1 MSGCGSE
8 ETPTIPT
15 LDDIIEERLQSELI
29 INPQHIKRPLRE
41 LTTISPAPKEITAIA
56 PIPEYN
62 KEITLNEVIDEFNTK
77 NNNIIDTFGK
87 LETLIVSMPENQY
100 IDNVDKLAN
109 VLYNVVLDDERVF
122 KTIEEAKTFL
132 DKVRNKNNRRNRK
145 KWLLPK
151 RFYKIVKERKQI
163 KEITPMLSRD
173 IKPNT
178 ITRYI
183 YNF

>member
-1 MSGCGSE
+1 
-8 ETPTIPT
+8 
-15 LDDIIEERLQSELI
+15 
-29 INPQHIKRPLRE
+29 
-41 LTTISPAPKEITAIA
+41 
-56 PIPEYN
+56 
-62 KEITLNEVIDEFNTK
+62 
-77 NNNIIDTFGK
+77 
-87 LETLIVSMPENQY
+87 MPENQY

-178 ITRYI
+178 TTRYGFTPSVNRSYI

>member
-1 MSGCGSE
+1 MTECGDTKTS
-8 ETPTIPT
+8 TIPT
-15 LDDIIEERLQSELI
+15 LDDIVEERLKNELI
-29 INPQHIKRPLRE
+29 INPKHIKQPLRE
-41 LTTISPAPKEITAIA
+41 LTEIT
-56 PIPEYN
+56 EHN

-100 IDNVDKLAN
+100 IDNIDKLAN
-109 VLYNVVLDDERVF
+109 VLYNVVLDDERIF

-151 RFYKIVKERKQI
+151 RFYKITKERKQI

-178 ITRYI
+178 ITQYI
-183 YNF
+183 YAF